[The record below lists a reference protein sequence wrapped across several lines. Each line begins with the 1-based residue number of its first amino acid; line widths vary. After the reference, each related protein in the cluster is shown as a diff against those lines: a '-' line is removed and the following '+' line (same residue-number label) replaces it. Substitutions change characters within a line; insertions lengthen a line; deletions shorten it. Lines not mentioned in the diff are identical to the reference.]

1 MSFFVI
7 VQNILLF
14 GYKTDVLLYRHKSF
28 IDQSV
33 LYIRVTLAKKFLP
46 REDYEDFKSCA
57 YEIQEFP
64 RILIKSFPSN
74 EDFWSKI
81 FFSVEKIKNLSNG
94 SY

>member
-33 LYIRVTLAKKFLP
+33 LYIYVTLAKKFLP
-46 REDYEDFKSCA
+46 REDYEDLKSCA

-64 RILIKSFPSN
+64 RILIKSFPN
-74 EDFWSKI
+74 EDFWLKI

-94 SY
+94 Y

>member
-1 MSFFVI
+1 MSFFAI

-33 LYIRVTLAKKFLP
+33 LYIYVTLAKKFLP

-64 RILIKSFPSN
+64 RILIKSFPN
-74 EDFWSKI
+74 EDFWLKI

>member
-14 GYKTDVLLYRHKSF
+14 GYKTKDVLLYRHKSF

-46 REDYEDFKSCA
+46 REDYEDLKSCA

-74 EDFWSKI
+74 EDF
-81 FFSVEKIKNLSNG
+81 
-94 SY
+94 

>member
-14 GYKTDVLLYRHKSF
+14 GYKTKDVLLYRHKSF

-74 EDFWSKI
+74 EDF
-81 FFSVEKIKNLSNG
+81 
-94 SY
+94 